1 MDKRTRKVVKRLS
14 QPFNAVGAYPMCMS
28 LIDNG
33 CNCLVVG
40 DKTGNLHLI
49 GNILK
54 RKLKFPLPLNLIH
67 PTSNQTPNQ
76 VPTVSNCPVVWNK
89 RYRVENS
96 KTLVC
101 TARNCDLM

>member
-1 MDKRTRKVVKRLS
+1 MADMTKKCYHSNTLKIILFYFNSSEDGTIAQMDKRTRKVVKRLS

-67 PTSNQTPNQ
+67 
-76 VPTVSNCPVVWNK
+76 
-89 RYRVENS
+89 
-96 KTLVC
+96 
-101 TARNCDLM
+101 